1 MERVEGLT
9 LKRNVCYNPRMS
21 MAVKSRNIV
30 LIGFMGAGKSLVAKK
45 LAIVLKREIVETDKS
60 IEERERRTISEI
72 FRDTG
77 EPYFRKV
84 EKEVISEVSRKKNLI
99 IDCGGG
105 AVLDKD
111 NRENLRKRGFLIYLA
126 ATPEVIYG
134 RIKHQTHR
142 PLLSGDMSVEKIS
155 ALLQIRKPLYE
166 QSDLT
171 VDTSYKT
178 PEKVAEEILK
188 VIAHG

>member
-1 MERVEGLT
+1 
-9 LKRNVCYNPRMS
+9 
-21 MAVKSRNIV
+21 MAVSGKNIV

-45 LAIVLKREIVETDKS
+45 LATALKREVVETDKL
-60 IEERERRTISEI
+60 IEEREKRTISDI
-72 FRDTG
+72 FKNRG

-84 EKEVISEVSRKKNLI
+84 EKEIICEVSRKRNLI

-105 AVLDKD
+105 AILDKD
-111 NRENLRKRGFLIYLA
+111 NREIFKKRGVLIYLA

-142 PLLSGDMSVEKIS
+142 PLLGGDMSIERINV
-155 ALLQIRKPLYE
+155 LLQVRKPLYE
-166 QSDLT
+166 QSDIT
-171 VDTSYKT
+171 VDTSFKT

-188 VIAHG
+188 VIAHE